1 MLDEKLP
8 ISLYYQLKNIFISYI
23 KSGDW
28 PTNFKI
34 PTERQLCETFNVSR
48 ITVRQ
53 ALKELEDEG
62 YMYRKQG
69 KGTFITTPKFVQ
81 RLSKFYSFSD
91 EIKKMG
97 SVPLT
102 KIISFD
108 LLTVDKAISEKLKV
122 EAGERIFTIKRL
134 RLANDEPFAMETSY
148 IPFKFAENLTEKFVS
163 ELGLYNTLKEKCN
176 LRPEEAVETF
186 EAVLVDHENAEL
198 LKVPRRS
205 AALHLE
211 RITSAQGRIVEYC
224 VSTIRGDKYKYIVN
238 LK

>member
-8 ISLYYQLKNIFISYI
+8 ISLYYQLKNVFISYI
-23 KSGDW
+23 KNGDW
-28 PTNFKI
+28 PVNFKI
-34 PTERQLCETFNVSR
+34 PTERQLCEIFNVSR

-53 ALKELEDEG
+53 AIKELEEEG

-69 KGTFITTPKFVQ
+69 KGTFITTPKIVQ

-91 EIKKMG
+91 EIKKLG
-97 SVPLT
+97 SVSST

-108 LLTVDKAISEKLKV
+108 FMVADKSISEKLELEVGEKV
-122 EAGERIFTIKRL
+122 YSIKRL
-134 RLANDEPFAMETSY
+134 RLADNQPFAIETSY
-148 IPFKFAENLTEKFVS
+148 IPVKFAENLTEDFVN
-163 ELGLYNTLKEKCN
+163 ELGLYNTLREKCN
-176 LRPEEAVETF
+176 LKPDEALETF

-198 LKVPRRS
+198 LKVARKS

-211 RITSAQGRIVEYC
+211 RITFAQGRIVEYC
-224 VSTIRGDKYKYIVN
+224 ISKIRGDKYRYTVN